1 MCSFTEYQVDAGGK
15 LCSYCGHV
23 PVLHTELT
31 VLKKPSNIIDY
42 PRQENNSLEKI
53 LNEYLLHSK
62 AITYQIQLTLT
73 STFDD
78 MRCTLLRLLEKV
90 KNLELKNSLDVIKF
104 LNITSHNADG
114 CGNSLEEGIPEV
126 IPKRVCPCFYFTGL
140 DLDFKILNN

>member
-53 LNEYLLHSK
+53 LN
-62 AITYQIQLTLT
+62 
-73 STFDD
+73 D
-78 MRCTLLRLLEKV
+78 
-90 KNLELKNSLDVIKF
+90 NLSDSV
-104 LNITSHNADG
+104 NIN
-114 CGNSLEEGIPEV
+114 
-126 IPKRVCPCFYFTGL
+126 FY
-140 DLDFKILNN
+140 I